1 MEFDQT
7 NTTISESTSVA
18 KSEPDTQPTVDNN
31 ISKNGGI
38 GSPNNGVTSTGGMG
52 NTNSLSPN
60 AATNGIRLSY
70 KIDDYVPPSSKSTHD
85 LRNTFSWEEMLKQ
98 TDFTAAP
105 VAAFRH
111 APMSDCWE
119 NIIVG
124 MKVRGIGHI

>member
-1 MEFDQT
+1 MEVDNAT
-7 NTTISESTSVA
+7 EISESTVVGKPEA
-18 KSEPDTQPTVDNN
+18 DTQSTVDNT
-31 ISKNGGI
+31 ISKNGSAM
-38 GSPNNGVTSTGGMG
+38 GSPNNGVLSTGGIG
-52 NTNSLSPN
+52 DANSTSPN
-60 AATNGIRLSY
+60 TATNGIRLSY

-105 VAAFRH
+105 VSAFRH

-124 MKVRGIGHI
+124 MKVRRGRT

>member
-1 MEFDQT
+1 MEVDNAT
-7 NTTISESTSVA
+7 AISESTVVGKPEA
-18 KSEPDTQPTVDNN
+18 DTQSTVDNT
-31 ISKNGGI
+31 ISKNGSPM
-38 GSPNNGVTSTGGMG
+38 GSPNNGVLSTGGIG
-52 NTNSLSPN
+52 DTNSTSPN
-60 AATNGIRLSY
+60 TATNGIRLSY

-105 VAAFRH
+105 VSAFRH

-124 MKVRGIGHI
+124 MKVRVGHT

>member
-1 MEFDQT
+1 MEVDNAT
-7 NTTISESTSVA
+7 EISESTVVGKPEA
-18 KSEPDTQPTVDNN
+18 DTQSTVDNT
-31 ISKNGGI
+31 ISKNGSAI
-38 GSPNNGVTSTGGMG
+38 GSPNNGVLSTGGIVD
-52 NTNSLSPN
+52 TNSTSPN
-60 AATNGIRLSY
+60 TATNGIRLSY

-105 VAAFRH
+105 VSAFRH

-124 MKVRGIGHI
+124 MKVRRGRT

>member
-1 MEFDQT
+1 MEVDNAT
-7 NTTISESTSVA
+7 EISESTVVA
-18 KSEPDTQPTVDNN
+18 NPEADTQSTVDNT
-31 ISKNGGI
+31 ISKNGSAM
-38 GSPNNGVTSTGGMG
+38 GSPNNGVLSTGGIG
-52 NTNSLSPN
+52 DANLTSPN
-60 AATNGIRLSY
+60 TATNGIRLSY

-105 VAAFRH
+105 VSAFRH

-124 MKVRGIGHI
+124 MKVRRGRT